1 MRDCKKNLRKLQY
14 ATYNKN
20 IEVYKKDSDGNIIYT
35 NIDGEQIPVIVSTM
49 AGYNNPISFEANIS
63 AGKGQ
68 ADIEVFGN
76 NVDFSHVISTTDT
89 TLPID
94 TLTRIWYENEP
105 NFNAD
110 GTIDIDSADYVVK
123 SVAKGLNSMKIAI
136 KSLSEKGSG

>member
-76 NVDFSHVISTTDT
+76 NVDFSHVISSTYTK
-89 TLPID
+89 LKQQKKNCKMK
-94 TLTRIWYENEP
+94 NEP
-105 NFNAD
+105 NFDAD